1 MKKKILILGG
11 SHFIGRN
18 LIEALI
24 SINKYELFLFN
35 RGLTNPG
42 LFTDIQKIKGDR
54 DDETQNAI
62 RSGSWDI
69 IVDLSCYYPD
79 QLRKTLQNIS
89 FSPEKY
95 IFLSTCSVYDNEG
108 VSQSLRNE
116 NSKILS
122 CNEEQYFSDDLNTY
136 GARKAECE
144 RLLTRSKFNCT
155 ILRPALVYG
164 KYDGT
169 DRFYYWPYQVRTKSR
184 ILVPEAGKRQFS
196 VSYVHD
202 LVKIIIASIENK
214 IANDVYNAISQPQ
227 TSIAKIIDASI
238 SKMKRNPDLI
248 NLSSRFLKSQKVNE
262 WWDFPLWLNSDIFTF
277 SHSKLLG
284 QLDFP
289 LASFTKSLDDSFK
302 YYEELSWPKPKSGKP
317 DEWYQ
322 KLDSLL

>member
-1 MKKKILILGG
+1 M
-11 SHFIGRN
+11 
-18 LIEALI
+18 
-24 SINKYELFLFN
+24 
-35 RGLTNPG
+35 
-42 LFTDIQKIKGDR
+42 
-54 DDETQNAI
+54 
-62 RSGSWDI
+62 
-69 IVDLSCYYPD
+69 
-79 QLRKTLQNIS
+79 
-89 FSPEKY
+89 
-95 IFLSTCSVYDNEG
+95 
-108 VSQSLRNE
+108 
-116 NSKILS
+116 
-122 CNEEQYFSDDLNTY
+122 
-136 GARKAECE
+136 
-144 RLLTRSKFNCT
+144 
-155 ILRPALVYG
+155 
-164 KYDGT
+164 
-169 DRFYYWPYQVRTKSR
+169 
-184 ILVPEAGKRQFS
+184 
-196 VSYVHD
+196 
-202 LVKIIIASIENK
+202 KIIIASIENK